1 MKNEFHKLNQKEKQ
15 ARKSLLQKK
24 YIVFDIETTG
34 LNPWYGDEITCI
46 CAKDSEGNAIKL
58 IHQKKGGC
66 GERWIIKE
74 FISWLRNHN
83 GLEQYT
89 LITKNGKLFDVP
101 FILAREIRSD
111 PESIFPTSMG
121 GCILLSMKHIDLHEI
136 TSKPVSLAQ
145 MAELLGCTLKS
156 GDGLN
161 AIKLWKEGRYDE
173 LAEYCMNDV
182 VVTEQVY
189 LKLKTLGVIKE
200 D

>member
-1 MKNEFHKLNQKEKQ
+1 MMN
-15 ARKSLLQKK
+15 K
-24 YIVFDIETTG
+24 YIIFDIETTG
-34 LNPWYGDEITCI
+34 LSPWYGDQITCI

-58 IHQKKGGC
+58 IHQKE
-66 GERWIIKE
+66 GECNERDVMRK
-74 FISWLRNHN
+74 FLYWLHNHN
-83 GLEQYT
+83 DLEQYY

-101 FILAREIRSD
+101 FILTRELRSET
-111 PESIFPTSMG
+111 ESVFPTSMG
-121 GCILLSMKHIDLHEI
+121 GFNLLHMKHLDLHQI
-136 TSKPVSLAQ
+136 TSKPISLAN

-200 D
+200 EEENGSR